1 MKTLD
6 NEIYQV
12 GSLANQITSIRD
24 NPQRYRIYLIGGVS
38 PALNCAQGGGLNPYI
53 IVEVKHDK
61 N

>member
-24 NPQRYRIYLIGGVS
+24 NPQVRRVYLCEGIS
-38 PALNCAQGGGLNPYI
+38 PCLNTMEGGGARTLCNC
-53 IVEVKHDK
+53 
-61 N
+61 